1 MCISFWRSKIL
12 LSTFS
17 LEKGRN
23 CSKLSLQKGNPYVW
37 TCNKTLF
44 LRAYVANWWQYG
56 SACPGVLGFAFDS
69 LHILQWIYI
78 WNPFLVG
85 KMRLIQNIKKT
96 ESSSPLR
103 KPVQY
108 ANRFMKW
115 LFTGELAF
123 DMLFIQLSWHCGKIT
138 FFCLFLIHTFIQFTN
153 SNGANTTRSCRA
165 AERTMHW
172 TMSRSEH
179 FSVLSTNETQE
190 LGNIFI
196 LQDMNFHTYFS
207 RNKMFI

>member
-1 MCISFWRSKIL
+1 MGL
-12 LSTFS
+12 HAL
-17 LEKGRN
+17 
-23 CSKLSLQKGNPYVW
+23 V
-37 TCNKTLF
+37 F
-44 LRAYVANWWQYG
+44 LV
-56 SACPGVLGFAFDS
+56 FFDS

-85 KMRLIQNIKKT
+85 KMRFIQNIKKI

-172 TMSRSEH
+172 NNVQIWAFQCAQHRRDTRAGKHLYPTGHE
-179 FSVLSTNETQE
+179 LSHLFQ
-190 LGNIFI
+190 
-196 LQDMNFHTYFS
+196 
-207 RNKMFI
+207 